1 MGSPRSVGDVA
12 QEIIVTTH
20 NSGNSVLV
28 SKNDLK
34 SIGNRSRITEGFV
47 APLIM
52 AIESC
57 GFTVE
62 RKGSASFS
70 VSSPPDGP
78 IPFKSAKAESVEAQ
92 NTGMRHVCGGS
103 SSDVLGEDGNFL

>member
-12 QEIIVTTH
+12 QEIVVTTH

-28 SKNDLK
+28 NKNDLK
-34 SIGNRSRITEGFV
+34 SIGNRSRITEGFI
-47 APLIM
+47 APVIRE
-52 AIESC
+52 IERSGC
-57 GFTVE
+57 KVE
-62 RKGSASFS
+62 RKGSTSFS

-92 NTGMRHVCGGS
+92 NTGMRHSSGGS
-103 SSDVLGEDGNFL
+103 SNDVLGEDGNFL